1 MSTTLS
7 LSPRVRKFRAADIF
21 DNDNLFRASAG
32 FDRLFEDL
40 MRLDSSG
47 NYPPHNIVKTVD
59 ENNVE
64 VYEIQ
69 LAVAGF
75 AEEELDVVR
84 EKDRLTITGNK
95 AEVENDPREFLHR
108 GIAERGF
115 TKTLVLADN
124 MEILGAELLNGL
136 LTIRL
141 QHIVPEEQQPKR
153 IAINGK

>member
-1 MSTTLS
+1 
-7 LSPRVRKFRAADIF
+7 
-21 DNDNLFRASAG
+21 
-32 FDRLFEDL
+32 
-40 MRLDSSG
+40 
-47 NYPPHNIVKTVD
+47 VKTVD

-75 AEEELDVVR
+75 VEEDLEVTR
-84 EKDRLTITGNK
+84 EKDRLTVTGTN
-95 AEVENDPREFLHR
+95 VEAKDDTREFLHR
-108 GIAERGF
+108 GIAERSF
-115 TKTLVLADN
+115 TKTVVLADN
-124 MEILGAELLNGL
+124 MEVLGANLQNGL